1 MKIQNI
7 QKYKRV
13 DKMGKL
19 KVGFVGVGL
28 MGLPMVKNIAKHNYP
43 LVVWNRSTKN
53 LKKIKNQKTEVCQNL
68 INLPNQCQVIIMM
81 LSNDEVCLE
90 ISKELSKKIKK
101 DQILID
107 MSSTKQKT
115 AIEIEKKIKSKGG
128 YFLDAP
134 VSGGTSAAE
143 TGKLAIM
150 VGGDKKIFEKTKN
163 LLKSMGTVTYV
174 GKTGSG
180 QVAKLANQAI
190 VGITIGAVSE
200 ALILAEAAGADPKA
214 VRKAIKYGFAGSP
227 ILEIHGKRILE
238 KNFEPGGKCSTQL
251 KDMNNIIETAKTYKI
266 HLPLSEKIKKL
277 YEIIVEEGKS
287 SLDHS
292 ALYLVIKKLKKQPL
306 NKTSKT

>member
-1 MKIQNI
+1 
-7 QKYKRV
+7 
-13 DKMGKL
+13 MGKL

-28 MGLPMVKNIAKHNYP
+28 MGLPMARNIAKHNYP
-43 LVVWNRSTKN
+43 LVVWNRSRKN

-90 ISKELSKKIKK
+90 IAKELSKKIKK

-134 VSGGTSAAE
+134 VSGGTLAAKI
-143 TGKLAIM
+143 GKLAIM

-200 ALILAEAAGADPKA
+200 ALILAEAAGVDPKA
-214 VRKAIKYGFAGSP
+214 VRKAIKNGFAGSP

-251 KDMNNIIETAKTYKI
+251 KDMKNIIETAKAYKI

-292 ALYLVIKKLKKQPL
+292 ALYLLIKKLKKQPL

>member
-1 MKIQNI
+1 M
-7 QKYKRV
+7 R
-13 DKMGKL
+13 KL

-53 LKKIKNQKTEVCQNL
+53 LKKITNQKTKVCQNL
-68 INLPNQCQVIIMM
+68 IDLPNQCQIIIMM
-81 LSNDEVCLE
+81 LSNDKVCLE

-101 DQILID
+101 NQILID

-115 AIEIEKKIKSKGG
+115 AIKIEKKINSKGG

-134 VSGGTSAAE
+134 VSGGTLAAE
-143 TGKLAIM
+143 NGKLAIM
-150 VGGDKKIFEKTKN
+150 VGGEKTIFEKTKN

-200 ALILAEAAGADPKA
+200 ALILAEAAGVDPKA
-214 VRKAIKYGFAGSP
+214 VRKAIKNGFAGSP

-238 KNFEPGGKCSTQL
+238 KNFKPGGRCSTQL
-251 KDMNNIIETAKTYKI
+251 KDMNNIIETAKNHKI

-277 YEIIVEEGKS
+277 YEKIVEGGKS
-287 SLDHS
+287 NLDHS
-292 ALYLVIKKLKKQPL
+292 ALYLLLKNLRNPRLK
-306 NKTSKT
+306 